1 MNNQEEYPDLHH
13 KMSKKIAQLTRVIFH
28 LNTKNDEYEYN
39 LRAIVGAYENE
50 LDNLVREANSTI
62 LKYKETVTKM
72 QKNDELENQMKNF
85 QDKIDIEKAKSIT
98 EFSNYKKMMEDR
110 EFKFLKESNTRLDTY
125 KSEVEMLRNKY
136 DGMLKNVE
144 KLLNNNTD
152 MSKAH
157 KKEMADYVTEQ
168 NQKFNELLK
177 QKLDLEDLLKDRQ
190 KMLDMLKKE
199 QDKLLEKNNQELRTQ
214 KSLSDKGLND
224 LKNGYEKR
232 INELE
237 IQKNNLE
244 IRIKEME
251 INEKEYKRKILEL
264 QSELNARI
272 RELEGNVQNANSKGA
287 NLLKNITILEDENS
301 KYKSDLANE
310 RNKVYMLEA
319 KNKQLE
325 DKLHG
330 IDAEKQGIVKELQ
343 RLREKFDRTDS
354 EKNSENEGLKRQIEG
369 LMKEITNLNTSNKT
383 LTDSYE
389 NELKKKDK
397 EIENLRYTMEGLE
410 KSVMDLKTLQKKSLF
425 EHNEV
430 YY

>member
-110 EFKFLKESNTRLDTY
+110 EFNFLKESNTRLDTY